1 MTTPVFFGR
10 KTRPGT
16 VRGQFADLTPD
27 PPDPGRQDGV
37 DRGSLHL

>member
-10 KTRPGT
+10 KTRLGT

-27 PPDPGRQDGV
+27 PPDPGARTALTAG
-37 DRGSLHL
+37 LYI